1 MAQSPSRPAIALGPE
16 IKRFRRLITGHDA
29 QGRSIIISDG
39 LSPHVMPIMD
49 QPNFAVTDFWKVF
62 SSPADNSPATAKDPC
77 SVPIQVA
84 PPAGGHVFRVVQF
97 PPDKDWAEKAAAAG
111 GSMPIDETAKAASKG
126 GAARHA
132 HMHRTRSIDYA
143 IVLQGEIWA
152 VMDVG
157 ESKMTAGDVLIQ
169 LVKKTRRWT
178 KIFCPKK
185 SVKEMIMDV
194 RHAQERTSNS
204 LSKHVR
210 KGPMLLS
217 GTTKNIRAVGARL
230 R

>member
-1 MAQSPSRPAIALGPE
+1 MAQSPSRPAIAPGPE
-16 IKRFRRLITGHDA
+16 IKRFRRLISGHDL

-49 QPNFAVTDFWKVF
+49 QPNFAVTDFWKAF

-84 PPAGGHVFRVVQF
+84 PPTGGHVFRVVQF
-97 PPDKDWAEKAAAAG
+97 PPDKDWAEKAEAAG

-126 GAARHA
+126 GEARHA

-157 ESKMTAGDVLIQ
+157 ESKMTAGDVLVQ
-169 LVKKTRRWT
+169 RGTNHAWANRSNEV
-178 KIFCPKK
+178 C
-185 SVKEMIMDV
+185 IMAFILID
-194 RHAQERTSNS
+194 AQP
-204 LSKHVR
+204 LD
-210 KGPMLLS
+210 
-217 GTTKNIRAVGARL
+217 
-230 R
+230 